1 VEESGIPVL
10 QGIEMVPIWKRIP
23 YLRWSFWRL
32 LHLMTQWQVGDGGL
46 ARGQVVA
53 VYGDL
58 ADEGKVT

>member
-1 VEESGIPVL
+1 
-10 QGIEMVPIWKRIP
+10 MVPIWKRIP

-32 LHLMTQWQVGDGGL
+32 LFGMKHLMTQWQVGDGGL

-58 ADEGKVT
+58 AGEGKVA